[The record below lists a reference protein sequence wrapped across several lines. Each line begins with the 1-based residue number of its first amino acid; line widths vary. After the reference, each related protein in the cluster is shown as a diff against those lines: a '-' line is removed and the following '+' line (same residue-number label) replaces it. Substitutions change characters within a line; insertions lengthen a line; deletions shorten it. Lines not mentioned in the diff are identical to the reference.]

1 MASKYLT
8 VFYITRHLT
17 LIIFSC
23 TVHQVISQAASAQ
36 SAASEQLRAISN
48 QAAGIGFT
56 GSSINQQVL
65 SQDRVQ
71 IQGTTGTSIG
81 IHGGQRSQ
89 KAQKPFKNVTSRP
102 TVSPYLNL
110 FNEGFSDGADNYNT
124 LVRPQINQQ
133 RTNNQFRRQN
143 EQLRRQ
149 EQAVN
154 SRFQALSARPAFT
167 PTGNQN
173 ILTTGHRTFYNNT
186 SHYYPR

>member
-1 MASKYLT
+1 MQSNSQLNTKLSHQAFVIGLVALGAMALNDSVYAQGATSQLLRNIQT
-8 VFYITRHLT
+8 QSVGVGFSVDSINRQT
-17 LIIFSC
+17 LN
-23 TVHQVISQAASAQ
+23 QD
-36 SAASEQLRAISN
+36 RARIP
-48 QAAGIGFT
+48 ATLGT
-56 GSSINQQVL
+56 SINQ
-65 SQDRVQ
+65 
-71 IQGTTGTSIG
+71 
-81 IHGGQRSQ
+81 GGGARS
-89 KAQKPFKNVTSRP
+89 KPFTNAQSRP

-133 RTNNQFRRQN
+133 RTNAQFRRQN